1 MVIGDF
7 LMIPQDIYVIWSS
20 KLKTLSFLNL
30 MEIILVLITHQI
42 CLLKRKKK
50 KERVKKEKKY
60 FIHMEMSNFTIF

>member
-42 CLLKRKKK
+42 CSLKRKKK
-50 KERVKKEKKY
+50 KRE
-60 FIHMEMSNFTIF
+60 